1 MGAMNDLR
9 ENALKC
15 FGMALSAE
23 QMRLLAAYEALLL
36 EWNEKINLT
45 AIRDV
50 PAIRAK
56 HFLDSLSCAL
66 AFGGTA
72 PRSVIDVGTGAGF
85 PGLVIKIAY
94 PEARLTLVE
103 SVGKKARF
111 CELVAREL
119 GLKDVSVLAMRAED
133 VARQPAYRE
142 QFDWAVARAVAQL
155 PILLE
160 YLMPLVKVGGHV
172 LAQKGETGPAEVM
185 QAANAMKV
193 LGGKLEKVTQVEL
206 PGVADTRHLVL
217 VKKAHAT
224 PAAYPRMAGAPAKKP
239 L

>member
-15 FGMALSAE
+15 FGVALSAE

-103 SVGKKARF
+103 SVGKKARV
-111 CELVAREL
+111 CELVAQEL
-119 GLKDVSVLAMRAED
+119 SLKDVSVLAMRAED

-142 QFDWAVARAVAQL
+142 KFDWAVARAVAQL

-185 QAANAMKV
+185 QATNAIKV

-206 PGVADTRHLVL
+206 PGVADTRHLIL

-224 PAAYPRMAGAPAKKP
+224 PVAYPRMAGAPAKKP